1 MLFLFY
7 EKFQSLS
14 HNTRLLEDFL
24 SFLDQIQV
32 ADFQL
37 GLYLNIWIYFK
48 LCALEVTV
56 ARKRLF
62 YTLLKAPT
70 FDLPTWDLSK

>member
-7 EKFQSLS
+7 KKFQSLS
-14 HNTRLLEDFL
+14 NNTRLLEDFL

-32 ADFQL
+32 VDFQL

-48 LCALEVTV
+48 LCVLGV
-56 ARKRLF
+56 
-62 YTLLKAPT
+62 
-70 FDLPTWDLSK
+70 DSSS

>member
-1 MLFLFY
+1 M
-7 EKFQSLS
+7 KNS
-14 HNTRLLEDFL
+14 NTRLLEDFL

-32 ADFQL
+32 FDFQL

-48 LCALEVTV
+48 LCVLELTV
-56 ARKRLF
+56 ARKGLF

-70 FDLPTWDLSK
+70 FDLPE